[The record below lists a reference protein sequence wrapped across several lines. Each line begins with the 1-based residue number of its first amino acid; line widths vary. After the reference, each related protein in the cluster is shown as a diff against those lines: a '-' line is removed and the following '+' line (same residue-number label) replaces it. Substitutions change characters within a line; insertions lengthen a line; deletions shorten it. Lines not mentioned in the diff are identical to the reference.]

1 MNNDKQNDKQP
12 GVDEVQQDR
21 RQDEAAK
28 ARPGQTDEKV
38 RQSESRRPP
47 LKDNP
52 DA

>member
-1 MNNDKQNDKQP
+1 MNTEKQTEKKQ

-21 RQDEAAK
+21 KQDEVAK
-28 ARPGQTDEKV
+28 TRPGQNDEKV

-47 LKDNP
+47 TKDNP